1 MERRRARRNR
11 GPLTVEHWKVSD
23 RVRGGGAHRRP
34 SDLNT
39 VYDRVVVAGVA
50 AGAIVSSGSVLA
62 TQYADATG
70 EHMHLVAHEE
80 PINPA
85 DQSGEVA
92 APTPG
97 LPGPVAL
104 GDDVALESATAMAS
118 ALVAGTEIDTQR
130 QVAEETARRPTA
142 VMPTVGTFTSGFG
155 QRWDAIHGGID
166 IANAIG
172 TPIVAATEGTIIDA
186 GPAQGFGNWIRL
198 LSDEG
203 TMTVYGHMEEVLVP
217 EGQRVQAG
225 QTIALMGNRGF
236 STGSHLHFEVW
247 SNAGSERVNP
257 LEWLRQNGVAI
268 DTNNPVIS

>member
-1 MERRRARRNR
+1 M
-11 GPLTVEHWKVSD
+11 EHWKVSD